1 MPSTCRRLV
10 SRVIATKGGKG
21 AICFVHVAG
30 PCKGLGDRLFIPGK
44 HLKGRPGVRP
54 GRGGRGR
61 RAEAALGARQ
71 GTRAG
76 GRGTEGHK
84 KGTSPSAVIDWWRRR
99 GGGGR
104 QPCVCVCVC
113 LSACVRLCL
122 CVCLWGRVR
131 PEAPPDA
138 LPCDASLAKGAAP
151 RASRR
156 WLHVQY
162 VQVACMGDRV
172 CPDLHRR
179 NRAASQGVGLAWAC
193 AVPSAEGGAPRGAGA
208 GPEGERNLGRWAL
221 CWGHG
226 SGAACVVGLV
236 QGAGPVCGGEREA
249 H

>member
-61 RAEAALGARQ
+61 RRRRPSEPGRARGPAGEAQ
-71 GTRAG
+71 KGTRRGLRPPRLLIG
-76 GRGTEGHK
+76 G
-84 KGTSPSAVIDWWRRR
+84 
-99 GGGGR
+99 GGGGAGGR